1 MLVGTKKIPYICQQF
16 INTMK
21 YDILV
26 IGGGASGLM
35 AAYSAANSAS
45 IKGQSLRV
53 CVLEKMPRPGR
64 KIMITG
70 KGRCNFTNMKDWN
83 AFSAHVRSGSKFL
96 RSAFYSLPPERLA
109 DFFGKYGMES
119 VVERGDRAFPAS
131 HRSSDVV
138 DTLVNACH
146 GAGVVIQT
154 EAEVTGIEILRS
166 AQDDR
171 RTGQDDA
178 AVIPSLPRNP
188 EFAVR
193 LADGT
198 EHRCAKLIVA
208 TGGLSY
214 PTTGSTGDGLR
225 WARELGHIVTP
236 LFPSLTAL
244 VPKGYKEILRSA
256 QDDRGANG
264 RISGQ
269 NQSETDEKLSGGRI
283 FRDNPPAGQVPLP
296 RHIPREA
303 PLTEF
308 GQKLCGIQLKNVG
321 ARLLIQGTEAGAEFG
336 DIDFTDGGIE
346 GPLGFQL
353 SRKAVK
359 ALVNG
364 SRVALELD
372 LKPGVSLTE
381 LTTRVK
387 ELWED
392 IAKDPRSARIREKE
406 RCRILLGKLMPWE
419 LIPAFTAAH
428 PEIITL
434 ERRGRADT
442 KVWIN
447 LVSIAK
453 ALKEWRFDITGYVG
467 WERAVITAGGVSLDD
482 VIPKTME
489 SRHVP
494 GLYFC
499 GETLD
504 IDADTGGYNL
514 QLAFCTGRLAGQNA
528 ATAANAAA

>member
-1 MLVGTKKIPYICQQF
+1 MR
-16 INTMK
+16 
-21 YDILV
+21 YDIII

-35 AAYSAANSAS
+35 AAYSAAKSAAD
-45 IKGQSLRV
+45 KGNDLRV

-83 AFSAHVRSGSKFL
+83 AFSAHVRSGSAFL

-109 DFFGKYGMES
+109 ALLGSYGMES
-119 VVERGDRAFPAS
+119 VVERGDRAYPAS
-131 HRSSDVV
+131 YRSSDVV

-146 GAGVVIQT
+146 SVGVVIQT
-154 EAEVTGIEILRS
+154 EAEVDSIEI
-166 AQDDR
+166 AGPAGNDR
-171 RTGQDDA
+171 FR
-178 AVIPSLPRNP
+178 
-188 EFAVR
+188 VR
-193 LADGT
+193 LKDGS
-198 EHRCAKLIVA
+198 EHKCSRLIIA

-214 PTTGSTGDGLR
+214 PGTGSTGDGLR
-225 WARELGHIVTP
+225 WAGELGHSVTP

-244 VPKGYKEILRSA
+244 VPRGYKEILRSA
-256 QDDRGANG
+256 QDDR
-264 RISGQ
+264 RVQDDS
-269 NQSETDEKLSGGRI
+269 
-283 FRDNPPAGQVPLP
+283 PL
-296 RHIPREA
+296 HIPRET
-303 PLTEF
+303 PMTEF

-321 ARLLIQGTEAGAEFG
+321 ARLLVQDTEAGNEFG

-346 GPLGFQL
+346 GPIGFQL

-359 ALVNG
+359 ALING

-372 LKPGVSLTE
+372 LKPGVSLTD

-387 ELWED
+387 ELWDE
-392 IAKDPRSARIREKE
+392 IARDPRSARVKEKE
-406 RCRILLGKLMPWE
+406 RCRILLGKLMPWD

-428 PEIITL
+428 PGIITL
-434 ERRGRADT
+434 ERRGRTDT
-442 KVWIN
+442 KVWVN

-453 ALKEWRFDITGYVG
+453 ALKAWRFDIAGYVG

-482 VIPKTME
+482 VIPKTLE
-489 SRHVP
+489 SRVVP

-499 GETLD
+499 GEVLD

-514 QLAFCTGRLAGQNA
+514 QLAFCTGWLAGQNA
-528 ATAANAAA
+528 ARL

>member
-1 MLVGTKKIPYICQQF
+1 
-16 INTMK
+16 MK
-21 YDILV
+21 YDIIV
-26 IGGGASGLM
+26 IGAGASGLM
-35 AAYSAANSAS
+35 AAYSAAAAAAS
-45 IKGQSLRV
+45 KGRDLRV
-53 CVLEKMPRPGR
+53 CILEKMPRPGR

-70 KGRCNFTNMKDWN
+70 KGRCNFTNIKAWN
-83 AFSAHVRSGSKFL
+83 EFSAHIRSGSKFL
-96 RSAFYSLPPERLA
+96 RPAFHSLPPEKVA
-109 DFFGKYGMES
+109 DLFARFGMES

-131 HRSSDVV
+131 HRSADVV

-146 GAGVVIQT
+146 SVGVIIQT
-154 EAEVTGIEILRS
+154 EAEVTEVEILRS
-166 AQDDR
+166 AQDDMR
-171 RTGQDDA
+171 
-178 AVIPSLPRNP
+178 
-188 EFAVR
+188 FAVQ

-198 EHRCAKLIVA
+198 EHKCTKLIVA
-208 TGGLSY
+208 TGGLTY
-214 PTTGSTGDGLR
+214 PGTGSTGDGYR
-225 WARELGHIVTP
+225 WARETGHTVTP

-256 QDDRGANG
+256 QDD
-264 RISGQ
+264 S
-269 NQSETDEKLSGGRI
+269 
-283 FRDNPPAGQVPLP
+283 LP
-296 RHIPREA
+296 RHIPRET
-303 PLTEF
+303 PLTEA

-321 ARLLIQGTEAGAEFG
+321 VHLLIQGNETDSEFG

-346 GPLGFQL
+346 GPIGFQL

-359 ALVNG
+359 SLING
-364 SRVALELD
+364 SKVALSLD

-387 ELWED
+387 ELWDE
-392 IAKDPRSARIREKE
+392 IARDPRSARIREKE
-406 RCRILLGKLMPWE
+406 RCRILLGKLMPWG

-453 ALKEWRFDITGYVG
+453 ALKDWHFDIVGYVG

-482 VIPKTME
+482 IIPKTME
-489 SRHVP
+489 SRLVP
-494 GLYFC
+494 GLHFC

-514 QLAFCTGRLAGQNA
+514 QLAFSTGWLAGYA
-528 ATAANAAA
+528 ASS

>member
-1 MLVGTKKIPYICQQF
+1 
-16 INTMK
+16 MK

-26 IGGGASGLM
+26 IGAGASGLM
-35 AAYSAANSAS
+35 AAYSAAHSAAER
-45 IKGQSLRV
+45 GHDLRV

-109 DFFGKYGMES
+109 GFFSEHGMES

-131 HRSSDVV
+131 HRSADVV

-154 EAEVTGIEILRS
+154 EAEVISIEPTVS
-166 AQDDR
+166 N
-171 RTGQDDA
+171 GQDLRQNLSESDKN
-178 AVIPSLPRNP
+178 VSNGQDLRRNLSAG
-188 EFAVR
+188 FKIT
-193 LADGT
+193 LKDGST
-198 EHRCAKLIVA
+198 HSAGKLIIA

-214 PTTGSTGDGLR
+214 PGTGSTGDGLR
-225 WARELGHIVTP
+225 WAREMGHNVTP

-244 VPKGYKEILRSA
+244 VPRGYKAILRSA
-256 QDDRGANG
+256 QDDRKAPQQNG
-264 RISGQ
+264 SGRTASDFE
-269 NQSETDEKLSGGRI
+269 NAEHFCIMSEQPSATVT
-283 FRDNPPAGQVPLP
+283 AAPLP
-296 RHIPREA
+296 RHIPRET
-303 PLTEF
+303 PLTET
-308 GQKLCGIQLKNVG
+308 GQKFCGIQLKNIG
-321 ARLLIQGTEAGAEFG
+321 ARLLVQGTEAGAEFG

-359 ALVNG
+359 SLING
-364 SRVALELD
+364 SRVALDLD

-381 LTTRVK
+381 LTTRIK
-387 ELWED
+387 ELWEE
-392 IAKDPRSARIREKE
+392 IARDPRSARIKEKE

-419 LIPAFTAAH
+419 LIPAFTATH

-442 KVWIN
+442 KVWVN

-453 ALKEWRFDITGYVG
+453 ALKEWRFDIDGYVG

-482 VIPKTME
+482 IIPKTME
-489 SRHVP
+489 SRLVP

-499 GETLD
+499 GEALD

-514 QLAFCTGRLAGQNA
+514 QLAFCTGWLAGQNA
-528 ATAANAAA
+528 S